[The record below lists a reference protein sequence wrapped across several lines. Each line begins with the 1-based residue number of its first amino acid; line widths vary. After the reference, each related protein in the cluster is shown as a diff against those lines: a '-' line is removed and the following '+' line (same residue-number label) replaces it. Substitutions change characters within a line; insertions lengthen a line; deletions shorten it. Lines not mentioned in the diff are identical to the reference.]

1 MMMFTRL
8 KHRPIEAILLFVTF
22 NLVAVI
28 LIAIKAARISP
39 EILGF
44 SIAAALAAIL
54 AVIKI
59 ATKIGEPL
67 ARLAYQS
74 SDTEAFVSAFDIAD
88 QQRHDDIGVIARGM
102 TQMKDDIRARGSEQA
117 ASVAGL
123 EDSMRRLSNGDMNCL
138 VTQDFPPQLQGVR
151 AQFNRLVSMLSVNI
165 TASHGS
171 IANLREQARSSQ
183 ADLAVIGERLTAAL
197 PTAHKAAGAI
207 DVLYRSARL
216 RSEDAQLVTHR
227 LKSAEGCD
235 LRLKDRA
242 ERIIAANDAANLSLD
257 ALSTLGHTIGSL
269 AIKAEHLSVS
279 LQNAQ
284 AASSGNGADSRRSDS
299 TEASRLCRELADEC
313 MAAARSFLAQCREA
327 ENSLSDGTRAA
338 RGLAL
343 EAGSLGST
351 FQLLTE
357 PAERMARSSELE
369 LQRISLAHLATTETE
384 GVLERSR
391 DIVAATEGAMIRMMG
406 EASLMETRLSLFAQK
421 AHEEPARTAASAKS
435 HLRCVT

>member
-28 LIAIKAARISP
+28 LIAIKAAGISP

-54 AVIKI
+54 AIIKI
-59 ATKIGEPL
+59 ATRIGEPL

-74 SDTEAFVSAFDIAD
+74 TDTDAYVSAFDIAD
-88 QQRHDDIGVIARGM
+88 QQRQDEIGVIARGM

-117 ASVAGL
+117 DCVSLL
-123 EDSMRRLSNGDMNCL
+123 EDSMRRLANGDMNCL
-138 VTQDFPPQLQGVR
+138 VTQDFPPQLEGVR
-151 AQFNRLVSMLSVNI
+151 AQFNRLVSMLSVNV

-171 IANLREQARSSQ
+171 IANLREQARTSQ
-183 ADLAVIGERLTAAL
+183 ADLAVIGERLTAAM

-216 RSEDAQLVTHR
+216 RSEDAQLVTQR
-227 LKSAEGCD
+227 LSGSGGCD

-242 ERIIAANDAANLSLD
+242 ERIIAANEAANLSLD
-257 ALSTLGHTIGSL
+257 ALSKLGHTIGSL
-269 AIKAEHLSVS
+269 AIKAEHLSVN
-279 LQNAQ
+279 LQNAP
-284 AASSGNGADSRRSDS
+284 APKPDTGGAETGS
-299 TEASRLCRELADEC
+299 TGTSRLCRELADEC
-313 MAAARSFLAQCREA
+313 MAAARSFLAECRAA

-338 RGLAL
+338 RGLVL
-343 EAGSLGST
+343 EAGNLGST
-351 FQLLTE
+351 FQLLME
-357 PAERMARSSELE
+357 PAERMARNSELE
-369 LQRISLAHLATTETE
+369 LQRISLAHLAATETE

-406 EASLMETRLSLFAQK
+406 EASLIETRLSLFTQR
-421 AHEEPARTAASAKS
+421 AHEEPARAAKGAKS